1 MSGGALHIAI
11 AGFGGRMGQEIRWM
25 ADADPD
31 VQISAGIV
39 HHHRTPAEGIPLVTS
54 VADLPESTGAIID
67 FSVPGATLDIARGAA
82 DRGIPLV
89 IGTTGVSAAGVE
101 ALRNLSTRIPIWYA
115 RNMSYGVAV
124 LHELLRQA
132 ARQLPGFDIE
142 LVEMHHRN
150 KVDAPSGTALA
161 LGETLQREIP
171 GSEITT
177 GRTGASKRAGHE
189 IGIQSLRGGGN
200 FGEHTVVFASD
211 DEEIRISHRALSRSV
226 FASGAIRAAKR
237 IAGAEPGWYGPE

>member
-1 MSGGALHIAI
+1 
-11 AGFGGRMGQEIRWM
+11 M

-31 VQISAGIV
+31 VQVIAGIV
-39 HHHRTPAEGIPLVTS
+39 RHPRDASDGIVLVTS
-54 VADLPESTGAIID
+54 ATAVPEGTGAIID
-67 FSVPGATLDIARGAA
+67 FSVAGATLDIARGAA
-82 DRGIPLV
+82 SRGIPLV
-89 IGTTGVSAAGVE
+89 IGTTGLGDAEVKV
-101 ALRNLSTRIPIWYA
+101 LRGLSERIPIWYA

-124 LHELLRQA
+124 VHDLLRQA
-132 ARQLPGFDIE
+132 ARQLTGYDIE

-161 LGETLQREIP
+161 LAETMQREVAE
-171 GSEITT
+171 SRITT
-177 GRTGASKRAGHE
+177 GRSGISKRNDLD